1 MVVKSLPK
9 IPTIDFSEG
18 NLKPGT
24 SSWFSVCNDVRRALE
39 EYGCFVA
46 LYDKISQ
53 QHRTSMF
60 SELKELFDLP
70 TEIKMKNVSDKPY
83 FGYIGNHP
91 SIPPLHESLGIENAT
106 TLEGVESFTNIIWP
120 KGGNNH
126 FWYYTKIFRCRFFFC
141 VFFFFYNDS

>member
-120 KGGNNH
+120 KRGNNH
-126 FWYYTKIFRCRFFFC
+126 FWYYTKIFRCRSFFC